1 MAPDMRQT
9 PPAKVIDFP
18 AQSSIDLINLSAQPS
33 INFTYFLLQPAIPI
47 INFLAEEDSLGVN
60 LGMNRIE
67 RRPHFHKH

>member
-18 AQSSIDLINLSAQPS
+18 AQPNIYLINLLTQSS
-33 INFTYFLLQPAIPI
+33 INFIYFLLQPAIPI
-47 INFLAEEDSLGVN
+47 ISSLAEEDSLGVN
-60 LGMNRIE
+60 LCMDCFE

>member
-1 MAPDMRQT
+1 MRQT

-18 AQSSIDLINLSAQPS
+18 AQPNIDLINLLTQSS
-33 INFTYFLLQPAIPI
+33 IKLIYFLLQPAIPI
-47 INFLAEEDSLGVN
+47 IYFLAEEDSLGVD